1 MNKREYEYFKSKME
15 NKSKEMA
22 KETNEKI
29 LKVNSNYTGFMDG
42 LQYAMRH
49 IQEDKKNET

>member
-1 MNKREYEYFKSKME
+1 ME
-15 NKSKEMA
+15 NKAKEMA

>member
-1 MNKREYEYFKSKME
+1 MKRREYEYFKSKME
-15 NKSKEMA
+15 NKAKEMA

-29 LKVNSNYTGFMDG
+29 LKANSYYTGFMDG

-49 IQEDKKNET
+49 IREEKEDE